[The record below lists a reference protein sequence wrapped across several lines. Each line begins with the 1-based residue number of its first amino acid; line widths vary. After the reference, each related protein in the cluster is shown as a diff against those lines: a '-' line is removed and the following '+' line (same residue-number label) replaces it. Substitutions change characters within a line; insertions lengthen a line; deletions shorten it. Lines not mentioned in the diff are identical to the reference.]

1 MDPAGAAL
9 AAKMLK
15 VKTVVPMHFGTFPIL
30 KGTPEELTAAL
41 KKQKTSAKVM
51 EFRSGIGQTLK

>member
-1 MDPAGAAL
+1 
-9 AAKMLK
+9 

-30 KGTPEELTAAL
+30 TGTPDELTAAL
-41 KKQKTSAKVM
+41 KKQHVSAKVV